1 MKQNIDIATSSADL
15 EQPQADGGC
24 CGGSCCGGAASDA
37 PVDDRAVT
45 ELAVEGMTC
54 SHCVDSVITEV
65 SAVDGVRNVTV
76 SLVPGGASTVYVQS
90 DGPVAQDALEEAIA
104 EAGYRTVIK

>member
-1 MKQNIDIATSSADL
+1 MKQNIDIATSAADL
-15 EQPQADGGC
+15 EQATADGGC
-24 CGGSCCGGAASDA
+24 CGGSCCGGAAAGA
-37 PVDDRAVT
+37 PADDRIVT

-65 SAVDGVRNVTV
+65 STVDGVRNVTV

-90 DGPVAQDALEEAIA
+90 DEPVAQDALEESIT